1 MRACSKLQPVRVCSV
16 SCSPEPFLPILEMSS
31 NWLFNF
37 MGKFT
42 LLKKI
47 HFELEQEVGNE
58 HFCTEQL
65 FFFSEKGENQPG
77 SWPPRQPIKG
87 GSWELSRLLEA
98 WPAGRQAGKKP
109 GRAN

>member
-1 MRACSKLQPVRVCSV
+1 MRACSKLQPVTVCSV

-65 FFFSEKGENQPG
+65 FFFFFLRREKTSQGAGHPDNPLKGDPG
-77 SWPPRQPIKG
+77 
-87 GSWELSRLLEA
+87 
-98 WPAGRQAGKKP
+98 
-109 GRAN
+109 N